1 MAYGW
6 REEAEGA
13 GQSDKLSPG
22 YHRVRGAKVVMGKG
36 SGLFKSKKGD
46 PQIML
51 VVENEDGQE
60 GTQMFTLSDK
70 ASWTLARWLSRCGV
84 DLSAMEAEGVEPK
97 HFTNEEIAK
106 QYLVGKE
113 CWVLVE
119 EDGQYLRLTPVKE
132 EEVDLARRPSPG
144 GAPSTTA
151 PTPGG
156 SVDPALNLD
165 DIPF

>member
-6 REEAEGA
+6 SEEAEGG
-13 GQSDKLSPG
+13 GQSDKLPVG
-22 YHRVRGAKVVMGKG
+22 YHRVRGTKVVMGKG
-36 SGLFKSKKGD
+36 SGRFKSKKGD

-60 GTQMFTLSDK
+60 GAQMFTLSEK

-84 DLSAMEAEGVEPK
+84 DLKAMEAEGVEPR

-113 CWVLVE
+113 CWVLAE
-119 EDGQYLRLTPVKE
+119 QDGAYVRLTPVKE
-132 EEVDLARRPSPG
+132 EEVDLANSTAKG
-144 GAPSTTA
+144 GAPAASSA
-151 PTPGG
+151 AG
-156 SVDPALNLD
+156 SGSPPEMNLD